1 MRIILRCTQRGQSR
15 KGKTRNKT
23 RKSQPYLPVLRF
35 HKSRRH
41 ARPSDPA
48 LHPDSY
54 RLWSR
59 LPIAQKSRTTIL
71 PMPRVSASDQA
82 QKGLLRGHPELFIRF
97 ANGYGSGLQP
107 ALGKA
112 GVPAKDL
119 PNVMSVIRPEE
130 VNDPVSQFRDR
141 VLPIFRAWKHQLE
154 VEHAGVAITVCDAS
168 VGSATDY
175 QGHVLG
181 IECVFSNAATHDTD
195 LVVLSVT
202 LKHLRTTPLIASA
215 DVVWGDGCIEASV
228 LSVPTKFSVEELES
242 LIGRLPELFD
252 HLQKA
257 IRRGGRV
264 SV

>member
-1 MRIILRCTQRGQSR
+1 
-15 KGKTRNKT
+15 
-23 RKSQPYLPVLRF
+23 
-35 HKSRRH
+35 
-41 ARPSDPA
+41 
-48 LHPDSY
+48 
-54 RLWSR
+54 
-59 LPIAQKSRTTIL
+59 
-71 PMPRVSASDQA
+71 
-82 QKGLLRGHPELFIRF
+82 
-97 ANGYGSGLQP
+97 
-107 ALGKA
+107 
-112 GVPAKDL
+112 
-119 PNVMSVIRPEE
+119 MSVIRPEE
-130 VNDPVSQFRDR
+130 VNDPVSQLRDR
-141 VLPIFRAWKHQLE
+141 VLPIFRVWKHQLE
-154 VEHAGVAITVCDAS
+154 IGHAGVAITVCDAS

-195 LVVLSVT
+195 LVALSVT

-228 LSVPTKFSVEELES
+228 LSVPTKFSIEELES